1 MTTEIVA
8 AGPDVRLPPG
18 VTESLRV
25 NHEMEAVVRHGVL
38 IASLVDFRSGADH
51 MRVRGVPMHVAMR
64 VLLHPELRRA
74 TDWKH

>member
-1 MTTEIVA
+1 MNPEIVA
-8 AGPDVRLPPG
+8 AGPDVALPPG
-18 VTESLRV
+18 VTQSLRT
-25 NHEMEAVVRHGVL
+25 NRDMEAVVRHGVL

-74 TDWKH
+74 ADWKH